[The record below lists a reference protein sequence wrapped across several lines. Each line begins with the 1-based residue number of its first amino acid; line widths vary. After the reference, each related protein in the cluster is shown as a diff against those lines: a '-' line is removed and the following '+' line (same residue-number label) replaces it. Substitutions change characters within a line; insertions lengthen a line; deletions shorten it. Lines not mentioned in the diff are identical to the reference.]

1 MIAVQ
6 SFTSR
11 TTTQET
17 TMVVN
22 EGTADRLLRVV
33 VGAGLMAL
41 AMTHTI
47 GVWGWIGVVPLIAG
61 AVGVCPLYSLL
72 GINTCPMRKR

>member
-1 MIAVQ
+1 
-6 SFTSR
+6 
-11 TTTQET
+11 
-17 TMVVN
+17 MVVN
-22 EGTADRLLRVV
+22 EGTLDRLLRVV

-47 GVWGWIGVVPLIAG
+47 GAWGWIGVVPLIAG
-61 AVGVCPLYSLL
+61 AVGVCPLYSLV

>member
-1 MIAVQ
+1 MMAVN
-6 SFTSR
+6 SVTRR
-11 TTTQET
+11 TTSPEAA
-17 TMVVN
+17 MVVN
-22 EGTADRLLRVV
+22 EGMLDRVLRVV

>member
-1 MIAVQ
+1 
-6 SFTSR
+6 
-11 TTTQET
+11 
-17 TMVVN
+17 MVVN
-22 EGTADRLLRVV
+22 EGTADRMLRVV
-33 VGAGLMAL
+33 VGAGLMAA

-47 GVWGWIGVVPLIAG
+47 GAWGWIGVVPLLAG